1 MVARP
6 VSTSLGL
13 EGQGQTEPDK
23 NAGNLKAKEG
33 FSLVCESVHLSN
45 RLVKRRRRERLCG
58 YWNLQAL
65 SVLCVFTKLRQ
76 FDICFES
83 TKKYLL

>member
-23 NAGNLKAKEG
+23 NAGNQSYL
-33 FSLVCESVHLSN
+33 
-45 RLVKRRRRERLCG
+45 KRRRVSPWLAR
-58 YWNLQAL
+58 A
-65 SVLCVFTKLRQ
+65 FT
-76 FDICFES
+76 
-83 TKKYLL
+83 